1 MKKST
6 NIIAG
11 FFLLFATSAFT
22 VSTEKGS
29 LIEKDKLGKNE
40 TGSATALA
48 PVEER
53 SQAFEL
59 PKVEVLEEDKIF
71 TQVEIDASFQ
81 KNGGWA
87 GFVKTAIES
96 NMEELVAEGKAVTC
110 RVSFLVTKDGT
121 VTDVKALTMKD
132 SKLAQIAVDA
142 IKNSPKWIPAQQNGH
157 QVKVYR
163 EQEITFN
170 I

>member
-6 NIIAG
+6 HIIAG
-11 FFLLFATSAFT
+11 LFLLFATSSFT
-22 VSTEKGS
+22 VVTGNGS
-29 LIEKDKLGKNE
+29 LIEKDKLSKNE
-40 TGSATALA
+40 TAALA

-59 PKVEVLEEDKIF
+59 PKVLVLEEDKTF

-87 GFVKTAIES
+87 GFVKAAIES
-96 NMEELVAEGKAVTC
+96 NIEELVTEGRTVTC
-110 RVSFLVTKDGT
+110 RVSFTISKDGT
-121 VTDVKALTMKD
+121 VTDVQALTMKD

-142 IKNSPKWIPAQQNGH
+142 IKRAPKWIPAQQNGH
-157 QVKVYR
+157 QVKVLR
-163 EQEITFN
+163 EQEITFT